1 MYLVLVIQYMKK
13 LKIILQSNYV
23 IISLWIL
30 IILITIIRL
39 NLPVR
44 TTYNLNTT
52 KVTGILLSSKIN
64 KEKVTLIIK
73 GKDKIQGTYYF
84 KTKKEKTNYLKE
96 LEIGNTVTITGKMT
110 LPKTNTT
117 KNLFNYQD
125 YLKKEKIYL
134 IMQIDKIKKEEKTV
148 SLFYKI
154 KNKIEKRARNPY
166 VKSFLLGDQSEIKE
180 EVKTS
185 FQQNGISHLFAISG
199 MQFIIIEEFLSKILK
214 KLNLKEKTNFKIVIL
229 FLVFYLSILNI
240 TASILRGILFFI
252 LFSLNRYW
260 NINIDKKSL
269 ITIAIVITL
278 LINPYYLYEV
288 GFWYSY
294 IISIGLIY
302 FMREDSSYL
311 ISLVKSSYLAF
322 LLSIPISLY
331 YFYEINIT
339 SILYNLFYIPF
350 INIIIFPASIITFLF
365 PAIEPLYNILIKILE
380 TSSLYLNSIK
390 FGKFI
395 FARIPLVFYIVELS
409 IIFLYLRTKKKKLVL
424 LLILGL
430 GLHYYLPSIYQ
441 KDFIKMIDVG
451 QGDSILIYSKGK
463 SALIDTGGK
472 PDYTINKSS
481 TIAKYTTI
489 PLLKSLGIRKLNYIF
504 ITHGD
509 QDHAGETLYLEKNF
523 QIDNIYLNLGQE
535 QVLER
540 NIIKEIPRT
549 KKVKQ
554 DQLFQIGN
562 FTLYQINKEWKDEN
576 TESSVFY
583 VNHPYLTILLTGD
596 ATIQTEEY
604 LLKRYHLKV
613 DILKVGHHGSNTSTS
628 LSFLKETKPRLAL
641 ISVGENNRYHHPSK
655 EVIKRLT
662 DENIPYLQTKTSG
675 TITIYP
681 KTEEVI
687 EDKKER

>member
-39 NLPVR
+39 NLSVR

-64 KEKVTLIIK
+64 EEKVTLIIK

>member
-64 KEKVTLIIK
+64 EEKVTLIIK

-509 QDHAGETLYLEKNF
+509 QDHAGETLYLEKSF

-583 VNHPYLTILLTGD
+583 VNHPYLRILLTGD